1 MGVIRYK
8 IWRDLWE
15 NKGRTVQ
22 VVLIIA
28 MGAFAIG
35 TIIGSSALM
44 REAMTASWQASSP
57 SMINLTANPP
67 VDDDTIQSLES
78 LKGVTE
84 AEGYLETTVE
94 WRLSPDDEWQPA
106 GLIAR
111 NDYDD
116 QTYATLSLISGEW
129 PKDKFFAAEQGAE
142 AAFGIKPEA
151 EVELKVEDR
160 IHRVRI
166 GGEIYNPTAQPP
178 GFGGNAQFY
187 DSVGHFYVD

>member
-57 SMINLTANPP
+57 SMINLWWA
-67 VDDDTIQSLES
+67 
-78 LKGVTE
+78 
-84 AEGYLETTVE
+84 
-94 WRLSPDDEWQPA
+94 
-106 GLIAR
+106 
-111 NDYDD
+111 
-116 QTYATLSLISGEW
+116 
-129 PKDKFFAAEQGAE
+129 
-142 AAFGIKPEA
+142 
-151 EVELKVEDR
+151 
-160 IHRVRI
+160 
-166 GGEIYNPTAQPP
+166 
-178 GFGGNAQFY
+178 
-187 DSVGHFYVD
+187 